1 MCWIFSLSQ
10 CQADCWRGA
19 AVTKVLSLSTRRKSG
34 GTSNNLGSSGPA
46 LSSTTSE
53 PQVETRFLEV
63 SRSLTSLCSVV
74 ESFTGK
80 PGSTPVRW
88 TSILSNLLT
97 QFPAVNTDVTTTPP
111 SLFFGCRHSGT
122 MDISTSHP
130 SVFLSELPPH
140 EPGLAMRFSLVM
152 M

>member
-1 MCWIFSLSQ
+1 MSWICARSQ
-10 CQADCWRGA
+10 YQPDRWRGA

-34 GTSNNLGSSGPA
+34 GTSNSLGSSGPA

-53 PQVETRFLEV
+53 PQVETRFFEV

-88 TSILSNLLT
+88 TSLLSTLLT
-97 QFPAVNTDVTTTPP
+97 QVPAVTTDVTTTPP
-111 SLFFGCRHSGT
+111 N
-122 MDISTSHP
+122 
-130 SVFLSELPPH
+130 FLC
-140 EPGLAMRFSLVM
+140 
-152 M
+152 